1 MKESQS
7 TAKLSEPF
15 VTVRH
20 PSQQLGDQAGQGA

>member
-20 PSQQLGDQAGQGA
+20 PSQQLGDQVG